1 MVKAEVKNLR
11 RVKTGVWVGGKRYIF
26 PAGIQVRMNLTDEML
41 RELQRNNAFSVK
53 IVSTIP
59 DGSGNKDKAPK
70 AAAEQKAAPVQE
82 SITDEDVIPIPPEP
96 EEPVQAKTEPKQEQE
111 PEKSSGDLVEVDQKQ
126 DEPVEA
132 EQEQD
137 QEQEPKKEIF
147 TMKKDE
153 LAAYLASKGIDTEGM
168 SRRDMLKAA
177 KRI

>member
-53 IVSTIP
+53 IVSTIT
-59 DGSGNKDKAPK
+59 DGSGNKDKAQK
-70 AAAEQKAAPVQE
+70 SAAEQKAASVSE
-82 SITDEDVIPIPPEP
+82 TVEDVIPIPPEP
-96 EEPVQAKTEPKQEQE
+96 EEPVQVKTEQEQE
-111 PEKSSGDLVEVDQKQ
+111 SEEASGDLVEVDQKQ

-132 EQEQD
+132 GQEQD